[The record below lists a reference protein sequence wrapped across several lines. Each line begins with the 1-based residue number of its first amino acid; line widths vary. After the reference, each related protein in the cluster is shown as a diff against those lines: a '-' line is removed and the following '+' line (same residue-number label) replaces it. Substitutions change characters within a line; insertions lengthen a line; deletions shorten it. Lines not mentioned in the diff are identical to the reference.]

1 MTRALVVVAH
11 PDDETIF
18 FAGTILARPEVQWEI
33 ACVTDGGPRAAE
45 RADELERAAARLGV
59 TRIHR
64 LGLSDNP
71 AQRLDLQV
79 LVPRLRR
86 LGGFDEIYTHG
97 PLGDYGHPHHQD
109 VCLAVHRAFAGHPHL
124 WTIATGVLPERLVT
138 LSPAA
143 FAVKAEI
150 MASIYAS
157 EHRRFLLVL
166 PVTASEGFVRLGN
179 DEVEALHGYL
189 SGGRRLAAD
198 QVSIYHRLLP
208 MVVAGSVE
216 SSAHG
221 FFAAYQ
227 YETAE
232 RR

>member
-11 PDDETIF
+11 PDDETLF
-18 FAGTILARPEVQWEI
+18 FGGTIASRPEVQWEV

-64 LGLSDNP
+64 LDLPDNP
-71 AQRLDLQV
+71 AQRLDLKV

-86 LGGFDEIYTHG
+86 LGDFDEIYTHG

-109 VCLAVHRAFAGHPHL
+109 VCLAVHRAFAGHPGL

-138 LSPAA
+138 LSPSA

-150 MASIYAS
+150 MASIYAH
-157 EHRRFLLVL
+157 EHQRFLLVL
-166 PVTASEGFVRLGN
+166 PVTASEGFVRVGTE
-179 DEVEALHGYL
+179 EVEALHGYL
-189 SGGRRLAAD
+189 SGGRRLARGRVAVYKD
-198 QVSIYHRLLP
+198 LVP
-208 MVVAGSVE
+208 MVEAGSVE

-227 YETAE
+227 YETVE